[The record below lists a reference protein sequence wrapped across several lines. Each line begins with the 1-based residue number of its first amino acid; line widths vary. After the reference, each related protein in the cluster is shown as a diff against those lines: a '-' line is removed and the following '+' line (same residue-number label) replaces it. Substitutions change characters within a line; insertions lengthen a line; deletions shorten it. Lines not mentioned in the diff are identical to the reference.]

1 MQRAMPRRLL
11 SRKPAAL
18 SRGLLCSA
26 LALSALSACLAPQRA
41 VSPVS
46 SPLLNRQS
54 TGQATPLR
62 SAFVGNAALPPALLA
77 QHLKGAQAYSDQIS
91 QRRELDFFQLHSEVV
106 GLKLNDTSYILSL
119 LGTAKTR
126 NDLNVE
132 MRVLTGANTGMNLN
146 YSGPV
151 TRGLET
157 GQPVLTQSSESAVP
171 KGAGIHFELITG
183 LPPEHITRTYG
194 DHLEQWAQYL
204 KYRFQSQP
212 LQFDDGPLIYAMTQQ
227 EQLLG
232 FAFFNQRNL
241 LTLGERKYADV
252 QSVAVVDTEGRLQG
266 SYAVV
271 AFNPKTASPQSR
283 LNYQLEQPDD
293 LGTLVLL
300 GEF

>member
-1 MQRAMPRRLL
+1 MTSLSACVSSQRGGTPLVQALNQQNAGPTRALL
-11 SRKPAAL
+11 HAQFVQNDALPAAL
-18 SRGLLCSA
+18 L
-26 LALSALSACLAPQRA
+26 QR
-41 VSPVS
+41 
-46 SPLLNRQS
+46 
-54 TGQATPLR
+54 
-62 SAFVGNAALPPALLA
+62 
-77 QHLKGAQAYSDQIS
+77 HLQGAQAYSDQIS
-91 QRRELDFFQLHSEVV
+91 QRRELDFFQLHGELM

-126 NDLNVE
+126 TDLNVE
-132 MRVLTGANTGMNLN
+132 MRVLSGANTGMNLN

-151 TRGLET
+151 TRGLELE
-157 GQPVLTQSSESAVP
+157 QPLLTQPSETVAAQ
-171 KGAGIHFELITG
+171 GAGIHFELITG

-194 DHLEQWAQYL
+194 DHLEQWARYL
-204 KYRFQSQP
+204 KYRFQAQP

-227 EQLLG
+227 DQLLG

-266 SYAVV
+266 NYAIV
-271 AFNPKTASPQSR
+271 AFNPKTASSQSR
-283 LNYQLEQPDD
+283 LNYQLEQPDG

>member
-1 MQRAMPRRLL
+1 MPRL
-11 SRKPAAL
+11 SLMFKPVVLGKA
-18 SRGLLCSA
+18 LLCSG
-26 LALSALSACLAPQRA
+26 LFLTSLSAC
-41 VSPVS
+41 VS
-46 SPLLNRQS
+46 SQRGGVPLGQS
-54 TGQATPLR
+54 LTQQNAGPARASLR
-62 SAFVGNAALPPALLA
+62 AQFVQNEALPVALL
-77 QHLKGAQAYSDQIS
+77 QRHLQGAQAYSDQIS
-91 QRRELDFFQLHSEVV
+91 QRRELDFFQLHGELV

-151 TRGLET
+151 TRGLASE
-157 GQPVLTQSSESAVP
+157 QALLTQSPETVAAQES
-171 KGAGIHFELITG
+171 GIHFELITG

-194 DHLEQWAQYL
+194 DHLEQWARYL

-212 LQFDDGPLIYAMTQQ
+212 LQFDDGPLIYAMTQN

-266 SYAVV
+266 SYAIV

-283 LNYQLEQPDD
+283 LDYQLEQPEG